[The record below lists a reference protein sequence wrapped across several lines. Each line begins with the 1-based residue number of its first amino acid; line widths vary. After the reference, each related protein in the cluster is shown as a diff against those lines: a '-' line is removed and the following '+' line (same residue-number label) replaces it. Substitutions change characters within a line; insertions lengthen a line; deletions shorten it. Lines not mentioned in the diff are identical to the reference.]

1 MSNFTLQ
8 EYRKIIKHHKHRVC
22 DFYDSLNKEQ
32 WTLLRHDVEFVPS
45 RALELAKIEK
55 YYGVSASYVFQ
66 VRSNA
71 YNVFSTRN
79 KNIIKNLRTL
89 GAKIGLH
96 VYVGDTWDWR
106 SLEKEIQSQRR
117 IFEDGLEMHCDRFS
131 FHRPPSWVLENR
143 SDFIGG
149 MLNMYGKSFFEHS
162 KDAQD
167 IKYIADSRHVWNYG
181 DPYENHPRIQLSMH
195 VDEWSEKTT
204 PHWNNI
210 IEENHNEFIDTLRS
224 ECTHYND

>member
-1 MSNFTLQ
+1 MSDFTLQ
-8 EYRKIIKHHKHRVC
+8 EYRKLIKHHKHRVC
-22 DFYDSLNKEQ
+22 DFYDSLKKDQ
-32 WTLLRHDVEFVPS
+32 WTILRHDVEFIPS
-45 RALELAKIEK
+45 RAFELAKIEK

-71 YNVFSTRN
+71 YNIFSTRN
-79 KNIIKNLRTL
+79 KNLIKNLRIL

-131 FHRPPSWVLENR
+131 FHRPPPWVLENR

-149 MLNMYGKSFFEHS
+149 MLNMYGKSFFEYT
-162 KDAQD
+162 KDPQN
-167 IKYIADSRHVWNYG
+167 IKYIADSRHEWNYG
-181 DPYENHPRIQLSMH
+181 NPYENHPRIQLSMH
-195 VDEWSEKTT
+195 VDEWSEKTS

-210 IEENHNEFIDTLRS
+210 IEEHHKEFIDTLHS

>member
-8 EYRKIIKHHKHRVC
+8 EYRKLIKHHKHRVC
-22 DFYDSLNKEQ
+22 DFYDSLKKDQ
-32 WTLLRHDVEFVPS
+32 WTILRHDVEFVPS
-45 RALELAKIEK
+45 RAFELAKIEK

-71 YNVFSTRN
+71 YNIFSTRN
-79 KNIIKNLRTL
+79 KHLIKNLRIL

-106 SLEKEIQSQRR
+106 SLEKEIQSQKR

-149 MLNMYGKSFFEHS
+149 MLNMYGKSFFEYS

-210 IEENHNEFIDTLRS
+210 IEEHHKEFIDTLHS